1 MLYRD
6 RTGFDSMKEILEL
19 EDPWTDLIINN
30 FDRIIVF
37 MLPFYAS
44 QSKRLQRGFVDEENV
59 QEIETERKKAK
70 MAYEFLENTLTK
82 DVCSHCFSFTFISC

>member
-6 RTGFDSMKEILEL
+6 KTGFDNMKEKLGL

-44 QSKRLQRGFVDEENV
+44 QSKRMQKGLEDDKIMK
-59 QEIETERKKAK
+59 EIDNDKKKAK
-70 MAYEFLENTLTK
+70 LAYEFLENSLTK
-82 DVCSHCFSFTFISC
+82 EVCRPFVLFTLCH